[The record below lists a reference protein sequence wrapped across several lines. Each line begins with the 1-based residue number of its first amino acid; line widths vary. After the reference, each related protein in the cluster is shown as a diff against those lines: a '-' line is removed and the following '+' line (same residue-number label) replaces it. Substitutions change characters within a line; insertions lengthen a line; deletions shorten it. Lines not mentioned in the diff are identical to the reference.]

1 MRVLLLLPLALAAA
15 VLSVSATKYV
25 YPHAMTHRRPVRYLI
40 QRSANPRIAFS
51 FIEAQLCQ
59 PLMRQLLRSRY
70 PRPTGD
76 LLRQLTSSRRQLPPV
91 QQLQTLLNGLYRQRV
106 GPIYNG
112 LLPYVMYTRAGRL
125 FSRKSLLNPLRR
137 LSARK
142 IHLQFLRFLTRID
155 PRLLRENI
163 GDNIFSAVRASL
175 GGINPSYRGLPV
187 PLLRNLYNTFVS
199 VIGGNG
205 RSQFLL
211 GLSQQQRLQHFSTS
225 LGLYLGQTRNQLPA
239 LLKNNALM
247 YQDFAGDID
256 SRYILHS
263 SGIRLLGQLQ
273 QQQQSEA
280 DRFFHQLE
288 HDHFEAVSDVLSSIF
303 RVQRSISWRSLPHLG
318 YSGLL
323 ARRFYPGLDVG
334 QTDIIARYILSA
346 LSGYGAVRPSAFAK
360 TGGLVNSLQY
370 LPYVRGLPSN
380 TVSTIQNANLARILG
395 GLNLPGLSPRLT
407 PGVLQAARRSP
418 FITQVVLAALM
429 HGVRF
434 TSPRQGT
441 LLFRDVLASL
451 LMHEKNFNE
460 ARFTS
465 FLNDRLR
472 PFALMT
478 RVTIPNMR
486 PAIQRIPNIQLL
498 PLNGIL
504 SLRDALSRGLI
515 QLPAGLARRVG
526 IVIRPARHVVP
537 VPAPAP
543 TEPPFPSIV
552 VSRITLRSGVA
563 RRVYTLLHGSIPIL
577 TVEMLQPVLQ
587 LLVEREVVP
596 VTLLRSPDK
605 LVARLKEVL
614 EAVKPLLA
622 MATRVATVPSFITD
636 RAFTSDIARVAFIL
650 DILVIYAHGYTQLQP
665 QLVTNSVLAILRAY
679 YGANKAFQP
688 VPFLQYS
695 DQYFPQLIARGLL
708 ARPLQLGSMTLP
720 ALTVTNTL
728 SGLRPVY
735 GPVTYHGLG
744 SVFSFPG
751 AAPLLANVNVTD
763 SSALVRALTFG
774 ATKPVFQLSQ
784 GDVSGLQDILKPL
797 TLFDKKYSVQ
807 DLQFLFSFGVRD
819 LRIPRSI
826 YSSRITS
833 LFRDSLVSFI
843 GTKKPLITN
852 RVYNPA
858 YLNLVINDFLVDKLT
873 SGYLSPR
880 VQVRVPTGQPVTLR
894 RAQLASLVRQ
904 SLQRYNLRMLP
915 QFYGQLLTMA
925 IPEVRMLRSVKPT
938 SLLTSFGRYLG
949 SGPFRNFRFSLTD
962 KEFSGI
968 LGQLRSQ
975 RYLPGFFLRY
985 PPRLQRYYF
994 DNLFGSFAAYSLV
1007 RQSSEQFGGAALKHP
1022 VVFNSFSRSLIPSFF
1037 RSRKFSNLGDLF
1049 GGAPDY
1055 FNLCRRTFRTLPGL
1069 QIIRHPSNVGG
1080 IHHVVNGRLVGTYRA
1095 AKASGFF
1102 SN

>member
-25 YPHAMTHRRPVRYLI
+25 YPRAISHRRPVRYLI

-70 PRPTGD
+70 PRPTPE

-91 QQLQTLLNGLYRQRV
+91 KQLQTLLNGLYRQRV
-106 GPIYNG
+106 GPIYDG

-125 FSRKSLLNPLRR
+125 FSRKSLLNPLTR
-137 LSARK
+137 LSASK
-142 IHLQFLRFLTRID
+142 IQLQFLKFLTRID
-155 PRLLRENI
+155 PRLMKENI
-163 GDNIFSAVRASL
+163 GDNIFSEVRGSL
-175 GGINPSYRGLPV
+175 AGINRSYRRLSVPV
-187 PLLRNLYNTFVS
+187 LRNLYNTFVS

-211 GLSQQQRLQHFSTS
+211 GLSQRQRLQHFSTS
-225 LGLYLGQTRNQLPA
+225 LGLYLGQNRNQLPT

-256 SRYILHS
+256 GQYILHS

-303 RVQRSISWRSLPHLG
+303 RVQRSISWKSLPHLG

-346 LSGYGAVRPSAFAK
+346 LSGYGAVSRSAFVK

-380 TVSTIQNANLARILG
+380 TVSTIQQADLARILG

-407 PGVLQAARRSP
+407 PGILQAARRSQ
-418 FITQVVLAALM
+418 FITQVMLAALM

-434 TSPRQGT
+434 TTPQQST
-441 LLFRDVLASL
+441 LLFRDVFASL
-451 LMHEKNFNE
+451 LMQEKNFNA

-465 FLNDRLR
+465 FLGDRLR
-472 PFALMT
+472 PFALMC

-486 PAIQRIPNIQLL
+486 PAIRRIPDIRML
-498 PLNGIL
+498 PLSGII
-504 SLRDALSRGLI
+504 SLQDALRRGLI

-526 IVIRPARHVVP
+526 IIVRPRRHVIP
-537 VPAPAP
+537 VQPPAP

-552 VSRITLRSGVA
+552 VSRITLRSVVA
-563 RRVYTLLHGSIPIL
+563 RRVYVLLHGSIPIL

-596 VTLLRSPDK
+596 VVLLRSPDK
-605 LVARLKEVL
+605 LVVRLQQVL
-614 EAVKPLLA
+614 KAVRPLLV
-622 MATRVATVPSFITD
+622 MATKAAMVPSFVTD
-636 RAFTSDIARVAFIL
+636 KAFTSDIARVAFIL
-650 DILVIYAHGYTQLQP
+650 DILVIYAHGYTELQP
-665 QLVTNSVLAILRAY
+665 PLVTNSVQAILRAY

-688 VPFLQYS
+688 VPYLQYS
-695 DQYFPQLIARGLL
+695 NQYFPQLVARGLL
-708 ARPLQLGSMTLP
+708 ARPLRLGSMTLP

-735 GPVTYHGLG
+735 GRVTYHGLG
-744 SVFSFPG
+744 SVLSYPG
-751 AAPLLANVNVTD
+751 AAPLLAGIKGTD
-763 SSALVRALTFG
+763 SAALIRALTFG

-807 DLQFLFSFGVRD
+807 DLQFLFAFGVRD

-833 LFRDSLVSFI
+833 LFRESLVSFI

-852 RVYNPA
+852 RIYNPA

-880 VQVRVPTGQPVTLR
+880 VQVRVPAGQSVTLR
-894 RAQLASLVRQ
+894 RAQLTSLMRQ
-904 SLQRYNLRMLP
+904 SLQPLRLRMLP
-915 QFYGQLLTMA
+915 SYLGQLLTLA
-925 IPEVRMLRSVKPT
+925 IPEVRVLRTVKPT
-938 SLLTSFGRYLG
+938 SLLPSFGRYLG

-962 KEFSGI
+962 NEFSGI

-1007 RQSSEQFGGAALKHP
+1007 RQSSEQFSGGALRHS
-1022 VVFNSFSRSLIPSFF
+1022 VVYNSFSRSLIPSFF
-1037 RSRKFSNLGDLF
+1037 RSRKFTNLGDLF

-1055 FNLCRRTFRTLPGL
+1055 FSLCRRTFRTLPGL

-1080 IHHVVNGRLVGTYRA
+1080 IHHVVNGRMVGSYKA

-1102 SN
+1102 SK